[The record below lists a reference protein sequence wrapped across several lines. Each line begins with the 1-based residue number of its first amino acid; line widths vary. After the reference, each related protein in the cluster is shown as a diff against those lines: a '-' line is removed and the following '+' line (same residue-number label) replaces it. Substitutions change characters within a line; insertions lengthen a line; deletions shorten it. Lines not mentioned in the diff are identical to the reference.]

1 MRFIINEGE
10 RESKEGKMSDIKY
23 NFKEKLESKENE
35 GTMKI
40 CYCFAFLLCKTPNV
54 KINIVTLPKM
64 C

>member
-1 MRFIINEGE
+1 
-10 RESKEGKMSDIKY
+10 MSNNKY

-35 GTMKI
+35 GTIKI

-54 KINIVTLPKM
+54 KINIVSLPKM